1 MCLGRLCANMWGE
14 PGPRPAQADSWQQS
28 AETAEYA
35 EPMTWTGYEQAAC
48 AARRDMYVGSLNL
61 LPPQYYY
68 TLFGML
74 VQLCSGTHRQNA
86 PMTVIVTSPCLLE
99 LQCIHRPTLP
109 ICRYVTCHEV
119 ILTDDQPCPR

>member
-14 PGPRPAQADSWQQS
+14 PRPAQADSWQQS

-35 EPMTWTGYEQAAC
+35 EPMTWTGYEQAAWRC
-48 AARRDMYVGSLNL
+48 PAGYDGSLNL

-74 VQLCSGTHRQNA
+74 VQLCH
-86 PMTVIVTSPCLLE
+86 TVV
-99 LQCIHRPTLP
+99 RPTS
-109 ICRYVTCHEV
+109 TFF
-119 ILTDDQPCPR
+119 